1 MTDSALERLHLDPV
15 LDVRNLRVEFPGV
28 KQPVVDGI
36 SFTVQRGQTL
46 GIVGESG
53 SGKSMTSLAVM
64 GLLPNPGKV
73 SEGAVWF
80 AGNEATSTQQEA
92 VNLLSLSRSQLAEYR
107 GDRIAMVFQEPMSSL
122 NPVFTIGYQLTE
134 AILQHRS
141 VSAAEARRQALYLLQ
156 EVKLLPSDDTL
167 RQQYLKTL
175 TGVDAEDGR
184 IGDRE
189 LNSVINQQKSSWLER
204 YPHQLSGGQL
214 QRVTIAMAIS
224 CNPTLL
230 IADEPTTALD
240 VTVQATILELL
251 QELRDSRDMAMIFI
265 THDLGIIAEI
275 ADVVAVMYKGKIV
288 ECNPIL
294 ELFQYPAHPYTKS
307 LLACRPRLDRE
318 EKILPTI
325 KDFMEERELPDG
337 TIEIV
342 ERLSVEGSIDEQ
354 IAKYKQVELPNLSN
368 KLAPILSVRN
378 LKVGFPAQG
387 IFGKDREQY
396 TWAVND
402 IDFDVYPGE
411 TLGLVGESG
420 CGKSTLARTILRL
433 IESQSGSIEFNGRD
447 ITKLQGEAM
456 QILRRNLQIVFQN
469 PFSSLN
475 PRMRIEDLIMEPLL
489 IHQSPKSIPQQAQS
503 LLTLIGSIPANLVR
517 SISKHEIIN
526 NPGKNNLQHQ
536 ERTEYLLARVGL
548 SLDYLKSY
556 PHQLS
561 GGQRQRVCI
570 ARALALNPK
579 FIICDESVSALD
591 VSVQAQV
598 LNLLKELQGEFN
610 LTYIFISHDLSVVK
624 FMSDRIMVMNQG
636 KIEEIDSAHTIYQ
649 SPQTDYTRKLI
660 ASIPIGS
667 IERIQYQQQH
677 RNLRSVSE

>member
-1 MTDSALERLHLDPV
+1 MFDRHAV
-15 LDVRNLRVEFPGV
+15 LDVRNLRVEFPGL

-36 SFTVQRGQTL
+36 SFTLQRGQTL

-53 SGKSMTSLAVM
+53 SGKSITSLAVM
-64 GLLPNPGKV
+64 GLLPNPGKITQG
-73 SEGAVWF
+73 EVWF
-80 AGNEATSTQQEA
+80 QGSNSELGAGNESGLAQSQPID
-92 VNLLSLSRSQLAEYR
+92 LLTLLPSQLSSYR
-107 GDRIAMVFQEPMSSL
+107 GEQMAMIFQEPMSSL

-134 AILQHRS
+134 AILQHQS
-141 VSAAEARRQALYLLQ
+141 VSPAEARRKAVYLLQ
-156 EVKLLPSDDTL
+156 EVKLVPSDDQL
-167 RQQYLKTL
+167 REEYLDNIGST
-175 TGVDAEDGR
+175 DRDPDPDR
-184 IGDRE
+184 INDSFTVRIDRE
-189 LNSVINQQKSSWLER
+189 LNDAINQQKLAWLER

-224 CNPTLL
+224 CNPGLL

-251 QELRDSRDMAMIFI
+251 QELRDKREMAMVFI

-288 ECNPIL
+288 ECKPIL
-294 ELFQYPAHPYTKS
+294 ELFQNPVHPYTKS

-318 EKILPTI
+318 SKILPTI
-325 KDFMEERELPDG
+325 KDFMEERVLANGEIEIIDKPQSELLVNQDLLPDRR
-337 TIEIV
+337 EI
-342 ERLSVEGSIDEQ
+342 
-354 IAKYKQVELPNLSN
+354 KLPITTSHPEPL
-368 KLAPILSVRN
+368 LSVRR

-387 IFGKDREQY
+387 MFGKDREQY

-402 IDFDVYPGE
+402 ISFDVYPGE

-420 CGKSTLARTILRL
+420 CGKSTLARTIIRL
-433 IESQSGSIEFNGRD
+433 IEPQQGSIEFQGKN
-447 ITKLQGEAM
+447 ITKLHGKEM
-456 QILRRNLQIVFQN
+456 QILRRELQIVFQN
-469 PFSSLN
+469 PFGALN
-475 PRMRIEDLIMEPLL
+475 PRMNIFDLIIEPLV
-489 IHQSPKSIPQQAQS
+489 IHRTIQSKAQ
-503 LLTLIGSIPANLVR
+503 R
-517 SISKHEIIN
+517 
-526 NPGKNNLQHQ
+526 Q
-536 ERTEYLLARVGL
+536 ERAEYLLERVGL

-598 LNLLKELQGEFN
+598 LNLLKELQSEFK

-636 KIEEIDSAHTIYQ
+636 KIEEIDDAHTIYR

-660 ASIPIGS
+660 ASIPLGT
-667 IERIQYQQQH
+667 IERIQQQQ
-677 RNLRSVSE
+677 RR

>member
-1 MTDSALERLHLDPV
+1 MTDSSSESSDASRTEMLLQRDPV
-15 LDVRNLRVEFPGV
+15 LDVRNLRVEFPPIE
-28 KQPVVDGI
+28 QPVVEEI
-36 SFTVQRGQTL
+36 SFVLQPGQTL

-53 SGKSMTSLAVM
+53 SGKSITSLAVM

-73 SEGAVWF
+73 TQGEVWF
-80 AGNEATSTQQEA
+80 RGNESREID
-92 VNLLSLSRSQLAEYR
+92 LLALLPSQLSAYR
-107 GDRIAMVFQEPMSSL
+107 GEQMAMIFQEPMSSL
-122 NPVFTIGYQLTE
+122 NPVFTIGYQLIE
-134 AILQHRS
+134 AILQHQS
-141 VSAAEARRQALYLLQ
+141 VSKAEARRKAVYLLQ
-156 EVKLLPSDDTL
+156 EVKLLPSDDKL
-167 RQQYLKTL
+167 REQYINSIITENPEQPQPTDRDLN
-175 TGVDAEDGR
+175 DA
-184 IGDRE
+184 
-189 LNSVINQQKSSWLER
+189 INQQKLSWLER

-251 QELRDSRDMAMIFI
+251 QELRDRRGMAMIFI

-275 ADVVAVMYKGKIV
+275 ADVVAVMYKGRIV
-288 ECNPIL
+288 ESKPIL
-294 ELFQYPAHPYTKS
+294 ELFQNPAHPYTKG

-318 EKILPTI
+318 SKILPTI
-325 KDFMEERELPDG
+325 KDFMEERVQPDG
-337 TIEIV
+337 RIKIAEKPRPTGSIEPD
-342 ERLSVEGSIDEQ
+342 LSVDNGRIQ
-354 IAKYKQVELPNLSN
+354 LPNITTQLELVLSI
-368 KLAPILSVRN
+368 KN

-387 IFGKDREQY
+387 MFGKDKQQY

-402 IDFDVYPGE
+402 ISFDVYPGE

-433 IESQSGSIEFNGRD
+433 IEPQSGSIEFQGKD
-447 ITKLQGEAM
+447 ITKLRGEAM
-456 QILRRNLQIVFQN
+456 QILRRELQIIFQN
-469 PFSSLN
+469 PFSALN
-475 PRMRIEDLIMEPLL
+475 PRMNICNLIVEPLV
-489 IHQSPKSIPQQAQS
+489 IHQTIKSRA
-503 LLTLIGSIPANLVR
+503 AR
-517 SISKHEIIN
+517 
-526 NPGKNNLQHQ
+526 Q
-536 ERTEYLLARVGL
+536 ERAEYLLKRVGL
-548 SLDYLKSY
+548 STDYLKSY

-636 KIEEIDSAHTIYQ
+636 KIEEIDLANAIYKA
-649 SPQTDYTRKLI
+649 PKTDYTRKLI
-660 ASIPIGS
+660 ASIPIGT
-667 IERIQYQQQH
+667 IDRIIHQQN
-677 RNLRSVSE
+677 RL